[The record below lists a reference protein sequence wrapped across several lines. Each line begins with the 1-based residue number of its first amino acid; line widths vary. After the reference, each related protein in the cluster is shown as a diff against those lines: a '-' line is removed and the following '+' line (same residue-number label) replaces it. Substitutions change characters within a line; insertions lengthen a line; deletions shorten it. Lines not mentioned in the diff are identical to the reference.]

1 MSNNIDKTQIISEIK
16 QFLDGRND
24 DIKYLV
30 NLETSKKNNIG
41 KCIIHEPEK
50 PKKIVDI
57 SYIPF
62 LFIKDL
68 KKHNITLYNGD
79 KQLQKSKMGIYGIDI
94 QRLSD
99 GQQDRLENGYNYLVQ
114 STISYNSIL
123 EFFKDGGLDLG
134 KKKVDKKN
142 RLIKDARGNA
152 QYEYRDLYYSVST
165 NEQFLISKKTRF
177 YKGLN
182 EYKDIHRLIFDIE
195 TTDLRSNSSRCFA
208 IGIADNRGFET
219 ILSVDK
225 DNDDESEKKLI
236 IDFFSTIDKLK
247 PSIISG
253 YNSEKFDFS
262 YLLERTKILNL
273 DLTSTK
279 TSLNENRT
287 IWRRNNA
294 SVKFG
299 NAAERYTATEMWG
312 YTIFDIYHSARKTA
326 ALNSDIKNT
335 KLKYIAKYENIAKPN
350 RTYVD
355 GKDGNI
361 GKYWKE
367 NKVFLINTINEYIQ
381 LPNEYQVLGDKLL
394 LLQNNKSKISVEEYN
409 KFKGQLLN
417 NQQEFIDWFKI
428 NALPDNKIKFI
439 KGKDI
444 IKQYLLDDL
453 WETQQVDE
461 LYNQSTFLLCKTI
474 PEVAQKTNTMG
485 TAAVWNLLL
494 TAWSY
499 ENKIAIPYIVKKEDF
514 SGGLTRCY
522 KKGFSKNIIKI
533 DYASLYPSIQLTEGV
548 FPVFDITGVIEKILI
563 YLTTTRNIYKKLAN
577 GTELDSEE
585 VILLA
590 EIDSET
596 HIKYIN
602 KTIKPEEWNIYKVK
616 QLPIKILNNSLFGA
630 LGSGISFNWSDNVCA
645 ARITCVGRLHLRHAI
660 SWFKPYN
667 CQPLLAVT
675 DGINFMIP
683 ETTNII
689 VNNDEE
695 NVIIDNYIPIKEAWK
710 YSNKIGVSAII
721 AKFNHEIKIFNES
734 QGKQNFIS
742 IDEDGEFLSC
752 LNLSRINYALLYEKK
767 NKKTGL
773 METKVKLTG
782 NSIKSKTMPEYIE
795 DFIDKGMR
803 LILEGKGD
811 EFVDYYHNYAED
823 IFYKKI
829 PLRKIA
835 SKSKIKCTI
844 SDYKNRG
851 KDKNGRAKGK
861 QAHMELLVEER
872 NSTAIKLFKENID
885 KYINIENNNIDKTID
900 DFTIEQ
906 ITQYVSDLMP
916 LEPDLDSMLYYI
928 NIGSRKGDG
937 DSKIIKDIISG
948 KDMYASKL
956 ISSREMDEN
965 PDLTGNYNVL
975 KYLSNFNTKV
985 KIYLEAYDP
994 EIRSQILVQTIKK
1007 KMKDANGNK
1016 TEKIEFVKNY
1026 FTKDQLILKNFDHD
1040 EYDSSMKL
1048 EHKEILFWNNY
1059 GYDPNKIWDGYNTYD
1074 DDKLYPEIYQH
1085 ALDYLNIKMK
1095 ESNKPVIKSIDDKLD
1110 VNDLI
1115 LFKNKKT
1122 YNLGH
1127 YNGNFIE
1134 IIRENVDIPKHGIE
1148 IELEKQ
1154 SVLDE
1159 VKLKRL
1165 KLDEGIDETEVT
1177 IKSIEQLF
1185 IDFKKEYNIPEKFT
1199 IEDINKIPKAKN
1211 AFNDFVED
1219 YNNDLEEDEEDS
1231 DVEEFEDYSY
1241 D

>member
-1 MSNNIDKTQIISEIK
+1 MSDNKTQIISEIK

-30 NLETSKKNNIG
+30 NLETSKKNNIA
-41 KCIIHEPEK
+41 KCVLHPK
-50 PKKIVDI
+50 DQPKKIVDI

-79 KQLQKSKMGIYGIDI
+79 KQLQKSKMGVYGVDI
-94 QRLSD
+94 QRLND
-99 GQQDRLENGYNYLVQ
+99 GHQDRLENGYNYLVQ

-195 TTDLRSNSSRCFA
+195 TTGLRANLSQLFC
-208 IGIADNRGFET
+208 IGVADNRGFET

-225 DNDDESEKKLI
+225 IGDEESERKVIK
-236 IDFFSTIDKLK
+236 DFFEIIDKLK
-247 PSIISG
+247 PGIISG
-253 YNSEKFDFS
+253 YNSEGFDVPFI
-262 YLLERTKILNL
+262 LERASILGI
-273 DLTSTK
+273 DLNSIK

-299 NAAERYTATEMWG
+299 NTAERYTATEMWG
-312 YTIFDIYHSARKTA
+312 YTILDIYHSARKTA
-326 ALNSDIKNT
+326 SLNSDIKNT

-367 NKVFLINTINEYIQ
+367 NRVFLINSINEYIQ
-381 LPNEYQVLGDKLL
+381 LPNEYQELGEKLL
-394 LLQNNKSKISVEEYN
+394 LLQNNKSRISNEDYN
-409 KFKGQLLN
+409 KFKGQILT

-428 NALPDNKIKFI
+428 NALPNNKIRFI

-474 PEVAQKTNTMG
+474 PETAQKTNTMG

-548 FPVFDITGVIEKILI
+548 FPVFDISGVIEKILI

-577 GTELDSEE
+577 GTDLDEEE

-590 EIDSET
+590 EIDGET
-596 HIKYIN
+596 YIKYIN

-630 LGSGISFNWSDNVCA
+630 LGSGISFNWADNVCA

-689 VNNDEE
+689 VDNDKDD
-695 NVIIDNYIPIKEAWK
+695 VVIDNYIPINEAWK
-710 YSNKIGVSAII
+710 YGDKVGVSAII
-721 AKFNHEIKIFNES
+721 TKFNHEIKTFNES

-742 IDEDGEFLSC
+742 VDNDGKFLSC
-752 LNLSRINYALLYEKK
+752 LNLSRINYALLVEKK

-782 NSIKSKTMPEYIE
+782 NSIKSKIMPEYIE

-811 EFVDYYHNYAED
+811 EFVDYYHSYAED

-835 SKSKIKCTI
+835 SKSKIKCSI

-851 KDKNGRAKGK
+851 KDKNGRVKAK
-861 QAHMELLVEER
+861 QAHMELLIEER
-872 NSTAIKLFKENID
+872 NNIAIKLFKDNID
-885 KYINIENNNIDKTID
+885 KYINVEKNNTDKTID
-900 DFTIEQ
+900 DYTIEQ
-906 ITQYVSDLMP
+906 ITEFVTDLMP

-928 NIGSRKGDG
+928 NIGTKKNDG
-937 DSKIIKDIISG
+937 DSKIIKDPISG

-956 ISSREMDEN
+956 ISSNEMEEN
-965 PDLTGNYNVL
+965 PSLTGNYNVL

-985 KIYLEAYDP
+985 KIYLEGFDP
-994 EIRSQILVQTIKK
+994 EIRSQIMVQTLKK

-1016 TEKIEFVKNY
+1016 TEKIEFIKNY
-1026 FTKDQLILKNFDHD
+1026 FTKDQLVLKNFDHD

-1048 EHKEILFWNNY
+1048 EHKEVLFWNNY
-1059 GYDPNKIWDGYNTYD
+1059 GYNPNKIWDGYNTYD

-1085 ALDYLNIKMK
+1085 ALDYLNDKMTT
-1095 ESNKPVIKSIDDKLD
+1095 SNKPRIKSINENL
-1110 VNDLI
+1110 NTGDLI
-1115 LFKNKKT
+1115 LFKNKKI
-1122 YNLGH
+1122 YNLGC
-1127 YNGNFIE
+1127 YNGQFIE
-1134 IIRENVDIPKHGIE
+1134 IIRENVDIPKHEIE

-1159 VKLKRL
+1159 AKLKRL
-1165 KLDEGIDETEVT
+1165 KLDEGIDENETAL
-1177 IKSIEQLF
+1177 KSTEQLF
-1185 IDFKKEYNIPEKFT
+1185 IDFKKEFNIPDKFT
-1199 IEDINKIPKAKN
+1199 IEDVNKIPKAKA
-1211 AFNDFVED
+1211 AFNDFH
-1219 YNNDLEEDEEDS
+1219 
-1231 DVEEFEDYSY
+1231 
-1241 D
+1241 